1 LQPVYIDALF
11 PLFLLFASLNLFRH
25 HPIQYPFSKPFILS
39 LTNLYLSISSH
50 QYQKTSK
57 IIKNHQKKMTI
68 LSSTNQLPSMKLPS
82 IFTKEE
88 WTPVQTMMPAVDKM
102 STDILL
108 PPIQTTV
115 SLPPLPDSPPYS
127 SCSSLSVSS
136 LPSSPDSVSG
146 TSFPSCPSVEKK
158 KGSIQSLLNSG
169 TELLAFEQDEKI
181 NGYQAHFNQHRQRKK
196 IAKHP
201 YSRKQTEDNRQIKG
215 LRLFSKQVCDKVAE
229 KGITTYNEVADELA
243 AEIQQHSTTGV
254 DQKNIRRR
262 VYDALNVLMALDII
276 TKDRKQ
282 IKWLGISHD
291 QQEQDRSSDLEQQ
304 ILKEELRRNV
314 LIESVQSTRHVLDD
328 TINKLTRLEKLVERN
343 QQMQQHKQQAVHLP
357 FFMITSNQNIH
368 TDYVHGKEASLQFG
382 SSWMIYQDTDILTKL
397 WPLSATTVVS

>member
-1 LQPVYIDALF
+1 
-11 PLFLLFASLNLFRH
+11 
-25 HPIQYPFSKPFILS
+25 
-39 LTNLYLSISSH
+39 
-50 QYQKTSK
+50 
-57 IIKNHQKKMTI
+57 MTI
-68 LSSTNQLPSMKLPS
+68 LSSTNQLPSMKLPP

-88 WTPVQTMMPAVDKM
+88 WLSSHTTMYPCGNSPIDPNKM

-108 PPIQTTV
+108 PPILTTAIP
-115 SLPPLPDSPPYS
+115 PPLPDSPTYS

-146 TSFPSCPSVEKK
+146 TSFTSCSSSTSEKK

-181 NGYQAHFNQHRQRKK
+181 NGYQTHFNQQQRQRKK
-196 IAKHP
+196 AGRCRPTPAP
-201 YSRKQTEDNRQIKG
+201 YNRKQPTEDNRQIKG

-262 VYDALNVLMALDII
+262 VYDALNVLMALEII

-282 IKWLGISHD
+282 IKWLGIPPHH
-291 QQEQDRSSDLEQQ
+291 QEEQDHSSSELEQQ

-314 LIESVQSTRHVLDD
+314 LME
-328 TINKLTRLEKLVERN
+328 
-343 QQMQQHKQQAVHLP
+343 
-357 FFMITSNQNIH
+357 
-368 TDYVHGKEASLQFG
+368 
-382 SSWMIYQDTDILTKL
+382 
-397 WPLSATTVVS
+397 